1 MQEGLTALILATQK
15 GHSDMITA
23 LANAKADPD
32 IMEKVTIELDCYG
45 DDHCALTYHYAE
57 HQLERNILCF
67 QRGKP

>member
-32 IMEKVTIELDCYG
+32 IMEKVSIESD
-45 DDHCALTYHYAE
+45 
-57 HQLERNILCF
+57 
-67 QRGKP
+67 